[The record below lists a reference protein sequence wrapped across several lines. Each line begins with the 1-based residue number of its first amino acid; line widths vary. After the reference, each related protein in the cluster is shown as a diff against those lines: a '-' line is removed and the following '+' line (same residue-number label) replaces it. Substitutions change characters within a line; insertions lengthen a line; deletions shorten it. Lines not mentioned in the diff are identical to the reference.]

1 MSDDLPPRCLCSP
14 QVYQDKHKTCLHCA
28 STCQP
33 CKMMKIHLPTNAKTA
48 EECQAAFQE
57 RQQWSGWTEAQ
68 WEKHKQVAALMEV
81 ATSVNARN
89 NNNRIVAQTYWR
101 KARFLHMQLGLN
113 DGSLSHLAALQKFYF
128 LNEQEGNICY
138 QRTSQDPKNCQSLLT
153 VPCSSTQLL
162 MPCQT

>member
-1 MSDDLPPRCLCSP
+1 MI
-14 QVYQDKHKTCLHCA
+14 CLHDASAHLKSTRTSTRHA
-28 STCQP
+28 STVPPHVNPVRWWRFIC
-33 CKMMKIHLPTNAKTA
+33 LPMPRLLKNAKQHSRSASNEMAGLKPNGRSTSKL
-48 EECQAAFQE
+48 QHWWRLLQ
-57 RQQWSGWTEAQ
+57 
-68 WEKHKQVAALMEV
+68 
-81 ATSVNARN
+81 SVNARN

-153 VPCSSTQLL
+153 VPCSSTQL
-162 MPCQT
+162 